1 MRLLFVC
8 ALALAACAAGCGGG
22 GGAGNAG
29 NTNSGGANAPPTSTG
44 KGSPSSGAA
53 SSSSSTHPGTD
64 AGAEALLKEFLK
76 SGADHAAL
84 TKQLRPSKADY
95 DAVFESDLATA
106 ADAVYTP
113 AWDGGQMVIAPKEGQ
128 TELKLS
134 SATSEE
140 LKSWTGGAS
149 EFPGG
154 YKDVAAKLKPGLK
167 LYRFKF
173 VKPGEDLGM
182 AFDGLSYVNGNWRI
196 FPKPWRLQGS

>member
-22 GGAGNAG
+22 GAGTAND
-29 NTNSGGANAPPTSTG
+29 TNSGGANSASTTG
-44 KGSPSSGAA
+44 KSSSSGGA
-53 SSSSSTHPGTD
+53 SSSSASSHPGTD

-76 SGADHAAL
+76 PGADYAAL
-84 TKQLRPSKADY
+84 TKQLRPTKADY
-95 DAVFESDLATA
+95 EAVFEPDLAA
-106 ADAVYTP
+106 SADAVYTP
-113 AWDGGQMVIAPKEGQ
+113 AWDGGAMVIAPKEGQ

-140 LKSWTGGAS
+140 LKSWTGGAA

-154 YKDVAAKLKPGLK
+154 YKEVAAKLKPGLK

-182 AFDGLSYVNGNWRI
+182 AFDGLSHVNGHWRI
-196 FPKPWRLQGS
+196 FPKPWRLQGTN